1 MSEAKDGNLPE
12 GSHPEALVAMPNV
25 PNSESHMHVDQAQ
38 VDEKDAAGHGYEKL
52 TSAQNRGC
60 DDPKENKYD
69 FSATNIQ
76 YEHHFFATFRVCE
89 PHTDHGIRRPSPYIR
104 AEVQRACLKQSIAL
118 SEIHASDNE
127 ICAVCSVQDDVD
139 KILQIARKIT
149 SRLEAPPPPKYAVRI
164 SGCFMLTEPSLRDLL
179 GGIGEVAYL
188 RTGHNK
194 IADSDKFF
202 PTAFTLLK
210 SSLPLVFPIH
220 VKYRV
225 NGSVRVMTLQ
235 DVPARQGQAKS
246 VNVASS
252 NQKDEWQTK
261 TKGKPQR
268 RRRKGKTQKTT
279 SPVPQNSN
287 NRFKILSR
295 DSNSSAGTNQKPEL
309 TATRRLISERPAI
322 SKTQNEFPSNTHTL
336 SPTAAPSIESL
347 NADMDSYRSL
357 RDLKS
362 SKPDDCP
369 DKAASLVIRPV
380 APRTPA
386 TLSDVKSANN
396 TVKRTKKTSASR
408 GKNKKK
414 TKLASALSPTR
425 SLPFSQSPLPSDD
438 ESATSRV
445 VLSSPS
451 SSDSDEDVG
460 AQNRQ

>member
-1 MSEAKDGNLPE
+1 
-12 GSHPEALVAMPNV
+12 
-25 PNSESHMHVDQAQ
+25 
-38 VDEKDAAGHGYEKL
+38 
-52 TSAQNRGC
+52 
-60 DDPKENKYD
+60 
-69 FSATNIQ
+69 
-76 YEHHFFATFRVCE
+76 
-89 PHTDHGIRRPSPYIR
+89 
-104 AEVQRACLKQSIAL
+104 
-118 SEIHASDNE
+118 
-127 ICAVCSVQDDVD
+127 
-139 KILQIARKIT
+139 
-149 SRLEAPPPPKYAVRI
+149 
-164 SGCFMLTEPSLRDLL
+164 MLTEPSLRDLL

-210 SSLPLVFPIH
+210 SSSPLVFPIH

-261 TKGKPQR
+261 MKGKAQR
-268 RRRKGKTQKTT
+268 RRRKRKTQKTT
-279 SPVPQNSN
+279 SAVPQNSN

-309 TATRRLISERPAI
+309 TATRRPISERPAI

-396 TVKRTKKTSASR
+396 TAKRTKKTSASR

-414 TKLASALSPTR
+414 TKLASVLSPTR